1 MYIPQAPQGNE
12 GGDERW
18 LISYADMITLLTVV
32 FIILFSMSN
41 IEMEKFKALAESM
54 TNGMGANRKSTS
66 LDPEVSIG
74 EDAST
79 TPIDIGTISGGESP
93 SILFPE
99 HQTPIQIFRFR
110 RIMEGENGDEGL
122 LEKLRDILDNE
133 ARQQGEQIMQE
144 FGHDER
150 VSMRFTERGIV
161 LTFLDDQLMFDS
173 GSADMKPGFREVLAA
188 LGAELNRL
196 PNSVEVLGHTD
207 DRPIASARYPSN
219 WELSAARAAS
229 VARLLIAN
237 GLPRDKVSVAG
248 YADTHPLQGNDSV
261 HDRAANRRVEIV
273 ILRGYNEPEV
283 DAAEEPSGPLVGPQ
297 PSPGIPVHE
306 LGAGH

>member
-1 MYIPQAPQGNE
+1 MYIPQAPSGNE

-54 TNGMGANRKSTS
+54 TDGMGASTKSTT
-66 LDPEVSIG
+66 LDPEESIG

-79 TPIDIGTISGGESP
+79 TPLDLGTVSGGESA

-99 HQTPIQIFRFR
+99 NQIPIQVFRFR
-110 RIMEGENGDEGL
+110 RVMEGDSGHEGL
-122 LEKLRDILDNE
+122 LEKLRDI
-133 ARQQGEQIMQE
+133 MQE
-144 FGHDER
+144 GSRDAAFPDEFEHDER

-161 LTFLDDQLMFDS
+161 LTFTDDQLLFDS
-173 GSADMKPGFREVLAA
+173 GSSDMQGVFGEVLR
-188 LGAELNRL
+188 ELNSELKRL
-196 PNSVEVLGHTD
+196 PNSIEVLGHTD

-229 VARLLIAN
+229 VARFLIAG
-237 GLPRDKVSVAG
+237 GLPRDRVSVAG
-248 YADTHPLQGNDSV
+248 YADTRPVASNDSV
-261 HDRAANRRVEIV
+261 HGRASNRRVEIV
-273 ILRGYNEPEV
+273 ILRGYNE
-283 DAAEEPSGPLVGPQ
+283 DAPATDLNDPVKVPQ
-297 PSPGIPVHE
+297 PSPGMPVSS
-306 LGAGH
+306 GTGH